1 MAFGLEVRDAS
12 NNIAMTLT
20 DRLARMHGMGSV
32 SLAAG
37 AAASIT
43 VTGMTTDGTWTVY
56 LYDSTGT
63 SGVNADTSISANNL
77 YIVSTETAATGTK
90 TFQFVIL
97 RF

>member
-1 MAFGLEVRDAS
+1 MAFGIEVRDAS

-20 DRLARMHGMGSV
+20 DRLARIHGMGSV

-37 AAASIT
+37 AATNIT
-43 VTGMTTDGTWTVY
+43 VTGMSTDGTWTVY

-63 SGVNADTSISANNL
+63 AGVNADIVISANNL
-77 YIVSTETAATGTK
+77 YMASRETSATGTK
-90 TFQFVIL
+90 TFQFVVL